1 MTKIFDDSIPVKGT
15 QKYHHV
21 TCTEDD
27 EKLRFKVFPQDRCV
41 QLQQNKKS
49 KKQTNEDID
58 DIDLEAELIDGD
70 LQENGNNEKV
80 LEDRKEEN
88 SIEQEV
94 HKNPI
99 EQVDDFAHV
108 FQNINEEKDHC
119 ANMKA
124 EMIDEKVERVF
135 NADDLNIEEIDKDK
149 GSEDGVEENS
159 MGQEVH
165 DKNPIEQVDDFSR
178 VVQNIKKEKNQ
189 CADVKAELIDVKQ
202 KRVFNA
208 EDQNMEESNNDKK

>member
-1 MTKIFDDSIPVKGT
+1 M
-15 QKYHHV
+15 
-21 TCTEDD
+21 
-27 EKLRFKVFPQDRCV
+27 
-41 QLQQNKKS
+41 
-49 KKQTNEDID
+49 
-58 DIDLEAELIDGD
+58 IDGD
-70 LQENGNNEKV
+70 LHENGNNEKV
-80 LEDRKEEN
+80 LEDRNEEN

-208 EDQNMEESNNDKK
+208 DDQNMEESNNDKK

>member
-1 MTKIFDDSIPVKGT
+1 M
-15 QKYHHV
+15 
-21 TCTEDD
+21 
-27 EKLRFKVFPQDRCV
+27 
-41 QLQQNKKS
+41 
-49 KKQTNEDID
+49 
-58 DIDLEAELIDGD
+58 IDGD
-70 LQENGNNEKV
+70 LHENGNNEKV
-80 LEDRKEEN
+80 LEDRNEEN

-178 VVQNIKKEKNQ
+178 FVQNIKKEKNQ

-208 EDQNMEESNNDKK
+208 DDQNMEESNNDKK